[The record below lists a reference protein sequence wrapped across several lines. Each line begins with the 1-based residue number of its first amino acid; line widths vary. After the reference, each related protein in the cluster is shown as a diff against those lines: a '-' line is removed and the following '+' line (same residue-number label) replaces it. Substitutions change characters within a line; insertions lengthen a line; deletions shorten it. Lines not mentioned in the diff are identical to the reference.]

1 MVCAIAWVWGEG
13 SQMTDREN
21 EFETADLPS
30 LAIPYALHALSD
42 GEREVV
48 EARLADV
55 ESEIANAFFDEVRA
69 VRETMARVASVTA
82 TEPPTELRRRI
93 LAAVAGDN
101 VRAIEP
107 NMPSPQT
114 AHRWRS
120 AILAA
125 AAVLAVGLGGLGIG
139 VALRPAPEQP
149 SKAQQVFAASDVRT
163 TSGAIPVGGTATVV
177 YSHHENAA
185 VLVMNNVPPPKPG
198 TVYQMWL
205 VNPAG
210 ATSAG
215 TMDAQAV
222 APSTT
227 AVLPNLGDSTSLAFT
242 VEPNSGSTKPTGQF
256 IAELPIS

>member
-1 MVCAIAWVWGEG
+1 MN
-13 SQMTDREN
+13 DRDSEL
-21 EFETADLPS
+21 ETADLPS

-42 GEREVV
+42 GEREVI
-48 EARLADV
+48 EARLAEA
-55 ESEIANAFFDEVRA
+55 ESVVVNGFFDEVRTA
-69 VRETMARVASVTA
+69 RETMARLSIVTA
-82 TEPPTELRRRI
+82 TEPSTELRRRI
-93 LAAVAGDN
+93 LSAVSGDN
-101 VRAIEP
+101 VRAIELKG
-107 NMPSPQT
+107 SSRQT
-114 AHRWRS
+114 GHRWRT

-125 AAVLAVGLGGLGIG
+125 AAVLAVGLGGLGVG

-163 TSGAIPVGGTATVV
+163 ASGAIPVGGTATVV

-205 VNPAG
+205 VDSTG
-210 ATSAG
+210 AISAG

-227 AVLPNLGDSTSLAFT
+227 AVLPNLGESTSLAFT

-256 IAELPIS
+256 IAELPIN